1 MNRREVLAGL
11 LAAAAFGPDA
21 CGTAFAEAQ
30 QENAS
35 FDPRTPR
42 PLRSPTLREFRAI
55 AEDYGLELTDSELN
69 VYLERMKPQLAS
81 LRKLEQMAEPT
92 LPVKYPRTP
101 GYRPKREDNPL
112 NAWFWK
118 CSIKGASSGLLA
130 GKKVVVKDTYCV
142 AGLPLTNG
150 SSVLDGF
157 VPNVDATVVTRILDA
172 GGEIVGKSVCEAFS
186 FSGGSH
192 TSDTGPVVNP
202 HDRTRS
208 AGGSSSGS
216 GALVA
221 AGEVDIATGGDQ
233 GGSIRI
239 PSSWCGI
246 FGLKPTY
253 GLVPYT
259 GIFPGEMTIDHTGPM
274 ARTVEDCALLLE
286 SVAGPDGFDPR
297 QWERREGETYSQ
309 MLTGDARGLRCGV
322 LKEGFGRPEGETD
335 VDNLVREAAERLTRT
350 GASVTEVSV
359 PMHLE
364 AAAIWSG
371 LNAGVL
377 HLMESGAVGTNWQGF
392 YLTQLVDAL
401 GARMKERANDWP
413 PNVKGYMLG
422 ARWVRDNYHGR
433 HYAKMQNMR
442 GVLRDAYNHAF
453 DEVDLLVLPTIPM
466 KATPIPPP
474 DADLNQVVER
484 AEEMSGNTYPFN
496 LSGHPAMNVP
506 CGMSEGLPVGM
517 MLVGRHGE
525 DGTVLRAAHAF
536 EQLG

>member
-1 MNRREVLAGL
+1 MNRREVLTGL
-11 LAAAAFGPDA
+11 FAAAFCPKRVGA
-21 CGTAFAEAQ
+21 GFAEAQ
-30 QENAS
+30 QGNPP
-35 FDPRTPR
+35 FDPTTPR
-42 PLRSPTLREFRAI
+42 PLRSPTLREFRTI
-55 AEDYGLELTDSELN
+55 ADDYGLELTDKELN
-69 VYLERMKPQLAS
+69 VYLEHMKPKLAS

-101 GYRPKREDNPL
+101 GYRPKREDNQL

-118 CSIKGASSGLLA
+118 CSIEGASSGMLA

-142 AGLPLTNG
+142 AGLPMTNG

-192 TSDTGPVVNP
+192 TSDTGPVLNP

-208 AGGSSSGS
+208 TGGSSSGS

-221 AGEVDIATGGDQ
+221 AGEVDIAMGGDQ

-259 GIFPGEMTIDHTGPM
+259 GIFPGDMTIDHTGPM
-274 ARTVEDCALLLE
+274 ARTAEDCALLLE
-286 SVAGPDGFDPR
+286 AVAGPDGLDPR
-297 QWERREGETYSQ
+297 QCAGHKGENYSQ
-309 MLTGDARGLRCGV
+309 MLAGNARGLRIGV
-322 LKEGFGRPEGETD
+322 LKEGFGRPKSEAD
-335 VDNLVREAAERLTRT
+335 VDTLVREAAERFTRA
-350 GASVTEVSV
+350 GASVREVSV

-364 AAAIWSG
+364 ADAIGSG
-371 LNAGVL
+371 AGAGGL
-377 HLMESGAVGTNWQGF
+377 HLLESGGVGTNWQGF

-401 GARMKERANDWP
+401 GARIKERAPDLP
-413 PNVKGYMLG
+413 PTVKRFMLHN
-422 ARWVRDNYHGR
+422 RWLRDNYHGR
-433 HYAKMQNMR
+433 HYAKSQNMR
-442 GVLRDAYNHAF
+442 RVLRDAYNQAL
-453 DEVDLLVLPTIPM
+453 DEVDLLTLPTTPM
-466 KATPIPPP
+466 KATPIPRP
-474 DADLNQVVER
+474 DADLNQVLTR
-484 AEEMSGNTYPFN
+484 AGEMVGNTFPFN
-496 LSGHPAMNVP
+496 ESGHPAMNVP
-506 CGMSEGLPVGM
+506 CGMSDGLPVGM